1 MRCCAWRKAT
11 SLVFAVREVFWCNTR
26 RKDKI
31 EMLATLNGQTIQ
43 CADLGVCDMRMNSG
57 SPRMQIKSYY
67 PDIGRGSIEH
77 SIVSHEKADS
87 RLECC
92 GKKSLFERLMGW
104 LDV

>member
-1 MRCCAWRKAT
+1 
-11 SLVFAVREVFWCNTR
+11 
-26 RKDKI
+26 
-31 EMLATLNGQTIQ
+31 
-43 CADLGVCDMRMNSG
+43 
-57 SPRMQIKSYY
+57 MQIRSYY

-77 SIVSHEKADS
+77 STVSHEKADR